1 MLMNILV
8 HKQWCTFLQVKLSS
22 QRVCVH
28 FRALIP
34 SCQCPLLVRL
44 YELALQPAACEQVP
58 SLQTLSSL
66 WYSHFFFLTPV
77 NLMGERVCDSR
88 NESLLE
94 LGWPQAGAVSR
105 FERPCSDPQLR
116 AEMKKTDA

>member
-1 MLMNILV
+1 MNLPSNQQPVSKSHLSKRSPAFGIL
-8 HKQWCTFLQVKLSS
+8 T
-22 QRVCVH
+22 
-28 FRALIP
+28 
-34 SCQCPLLVRL
+34 
-44 YELALQPAACEQVP
+44 
-58 SLQTLSSL
+58 
-66 WYSHFFFLTPV
+66 FFFLTPV

>member
-1 MLMNILV
+1 MNILV

-22 QRVCVH
+22 QRVCAR

-58 SLQTLSSL
+58 SLQCSPAFGILT
-66 WYSHFFFLTPV
+66 YFF
-77 NLMGERVCDSR
+77 N
-88 NESLLE
+88 
-94 LGWPQAGAVSR
+94 
-105 FERPCSDPQLR
+105 PC
-116 AEMKKTDA
+116 